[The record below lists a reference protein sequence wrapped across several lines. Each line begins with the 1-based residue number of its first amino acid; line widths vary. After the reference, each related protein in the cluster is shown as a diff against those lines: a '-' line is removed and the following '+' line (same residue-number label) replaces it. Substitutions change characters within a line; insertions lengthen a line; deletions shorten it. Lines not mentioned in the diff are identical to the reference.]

1 MPGCNKSLKELY
13 MDAMDQEM
21 EGGKKYMVKDIV
33 SGKKRLSNG
42 AVAGFVMVDGEKK
55 WRIVKGANKAYMKE
69 ISNKPRGS
77 KPITN
82 RQAVIA
88 FNKHYKNRSARSKS
102 YDKMYTTGSVVSDR
116 RYLRAPGRY
125 DFAGVDAGPKT
136 RKPTVKKTRTRA
148 QINADKAR
156 MRNVRNARKG
166 AKLQPQLS
174 MEGGGAVDLKQAV
187 KLLRS
192 YYDNKYN

>member
-13 MDAMDQEM
+13 MDAMDHQM
-21 EGGKKYMVKDIV
+21 EGGRYTAKDIV
-33 SGKKRLSNG
+33 AGKKTLKNG
-42 AVAGFVMVDGEKK
+42 AVAGFVMVDGERK
-55 WRIVKGANKAYMKE
+55 WRIVQGANSAYMKK
-69 ISNKPRGS
+69 ISKKPRGS
-77 KPITN
+77 KPITK

-88 FNKHYKNRSARSKS
+88 FNKHYKNRSPRSKS
-102 YDKMYTTGSVVSDR
+102 YDRMYTTGSVVSDR

-136 RKPTVKKTRTRA
+136 RKPTVKKTRTQA

-174 MEGGGAVDLKQAV
+174 MEGGAVDLKQAV

-192 YYDNKYN
+192 YYDQKYN